1 MVAIS
6 PGPLNWLSAAG
17 EPGKYSINNYS
28 MCKQYCLPFV
38 FPPEKQTGDVL
49 GIVTASL
56 VILA

>member
-38 FPPEKQTGDVL
+38 FPPEKTNW
-49 GIVTASL
+49 
-56 VILA
+56 